1 MLRGRVEQDE
11 DFERRLV
18 EQREWLAYI
27 RAGGTAP
34 PPAQPE
40 LEDSIG
46 TAGDGAVRVA
56 MRDRRITS
64 VVIGTGVSGQPPG
77 AVSELLR
84 EAVNAALAQALID
97 APAAG
102 DPGPDLNALSEQLG
116 EFARQGEQA
125 MRGIQAALE
134 ASMAKLAA
142 KTGMRGDASPQYVD
156 YLFQD
161 AMDVVNSARNSL
173 SADPLPPST
182 GEGRDETEEVFAT
195 VTNGQLTAIEVTPFA
210 VQLSPA
216 ELGQAVLE
224 AVNEALDEWEQE
236 AAGAPR
242 AALDVEALRKISDR
256 AEKVGEQG
264 MQHLRAY
271 TTSMTSIMRN
281 ID

>member
-1 MLRGRVEQDE
+1 MEQDE

-18 EQREWLAYI
+18 EQREWLAYV
-27 RAGGTAP
+27 RAGGTEP

-77 AVSELLR
+77 AVSELLA

-102 DPGPDLNALSEQLG
+102 DPGPDLNALSQQLG
-116 EFARQGEQA
+116 EFASQGEQA

-142 KTGMRGDASPQYVD
+142 KTGIRGDASPQYVD

-161 AMDVVNSARNSL
+161 AMDVVNSARISL
-173 SADPLPPST
+173 SADPVPVST

-195 VTNGQLTAIEVTPFA
+195 VTNGRLTAIEVTPFA

-236 AAGAPR
+236 AAAAPR

>member
-1 MLRGRVEQDE
+1 MEQDE
-11 DFERRLV
+11 DFEGRLV
-18 EQREWLAYI
+18 EQRRWLAHV
-27 RAGGTAP
+27 RAGGAP
-34 PPAQPE
+34 PSEQPE

-46 TAGDGAVRVA
+46 TAGHGAVRVV
-56 MRDRRITS
+56 MRDRRIIS
-64 VVIGTGVSGQPPG
+64 VAIGPGVCGQPPG

-84 EAVNAALAQALID
+84 EAANTALAQSLID
-97 APAAG
+97 TPAAG
-102 DPGPDLNALSEQLG
+102 DPGPDLNALGEQLG

-125 MRGIQAALE
+125 LHGIQAALD
-134 ASMAKLAA
+134 ASMAKLAG
-142 KTGMRGDASPQYVD
+142 KTGIRGDASPQYVD
-156 YLFQD
+156 HLFKD
-161 AMDVVNSARNSL
+161 ALDVVNSARHSL

-195 VTNGQLTAIEVTPFA
+195 VTNGELTTIEVTPFA

-216 ELGQAVLE
+216 ELGFAVLE
-224 AVNEALDEWEQE
+224 AVNDALDEWEQE
-236 AAGAPR
+236 AAAAPR

-281 ID
+281 IDKG

>member
-18 EQREWLAYI
+18 EQREWLAYV
-27 RAGGTAP
+27 RAGGTEP

-77 AVSELLR
+77 AVSELLA

-102 DPGPDLNALSEQLG
+102 DPGPDLNALSQQLG
-116 EFARQGEQA
+116 EFASQGEQA

-142 KTGMRGDASPQYVD
+142 KTGIRGDASPQYVD

-161 AMDVVNSARNSL
+161 AMDVVNSARISL
-173 SADPLPPST
+173 SADPVPVST

-195 VTNGQLTAIEVTPFA
+195 VTNGRLTAIEVTPFA

-236 AAGAPR
+236 AAAAPR